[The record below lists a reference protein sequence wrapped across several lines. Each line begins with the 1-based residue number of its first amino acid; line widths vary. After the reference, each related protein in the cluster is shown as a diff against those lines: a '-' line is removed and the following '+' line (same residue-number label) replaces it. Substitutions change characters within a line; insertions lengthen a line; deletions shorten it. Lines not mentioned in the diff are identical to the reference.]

1 MVVINMNDEGSKK
14 WKDLTMQEVYST
26 LIDGNIE
33 TYEDAEINTKKLFLI
48 LSWLPSIDIIEV
60 DRDWDD
66 TWLNIV
72 FSNGERINN
81 IYNIGI
87 EYALCCLVEK

>member
-1 MVVINMNDEGSKK
+1 MVVINMNDEGNKK

-60 DRDWDD
+60 DRGWED